1 MRHTY
6 PAMRSR
12 RFWLT
17 TAVLWL
23 AFGLISGTQ
32 IWISMITHGHSTP
45 VLIGYYVLIWF
56 AWFGNTVLIVML
68 SRRWPIVPPKLLHIG
83 IHVLAAFAVAV
94 LHIAIWTGA
103 MLVLKPFDP
112 IQVSPGSISLREVLS
127 SRLLLE
133 LLLYA
138 VVLGVVQAIDYYEKY
153 RAAQLSLHEARLHA
167 LELQLQPHFLF
178 NTLNSVSSLV
188 RIGKADDAVRMIA
201 MLSDLLR
208 YTLDRAGAQRV
219 TLEEEVA
226 TLRRYFDIQRVR
238 FSDRLTLDI
247 DVAEEVKHVPVP
259 TFILQPLA
267 ENAIRHGISR
277 SAGEGRIEVRAARE
291 NENVRI
297 EMFNTGSLSDAH
309 RQGVGLANTIARLQ
323 QIYGA
328 AHRFTLAPANGGVLA
343 VMSIPW
349 SEPA

>member
-1 MRHTY
+1 MPHTY

-17 TAVLWL
+17 AALLWL
-23 AFGLISGTQ
+23 VFGLISGTQ
-32 IWISMITHGHSTP
+32 VWISMISHGHSTP
-45 VLIGYYVLIWF
+45 VLIGYYVVIWF
-56 AWFGNTVLIVML
+56 AWFGNTVLIERL
-68 SRRWPIVPPKLLHIG
+68 SRRWPVVPPTLLHIG
-83 IHVLAAFAVAV
+83 THALAAFAVAA
-94 LHIAIWTGA
+94 LHITVWTGA
-103 MLVLKPFDP
+103 MLLLKPFDP
-112 IQVSPGSISLREVLS
+112 IQVAPGSISLRELIR

-138 VVLGVVQAIDYYEKY
+138 VVIGAVTAVDYYEKY
-153 RAAQLSLHEARLHA
+153 RAAQTSLHEARLHA

-188 RIGKADDAVRMIA
+188 RIGKAEDAVRMIA

-277 SAGEGRIEVRAARE
+277 SAGEGRIAVRAARE
-291 NENVRI
+291 RDHVRI
-297 EMFNTGSLSDAH
+297 EMFNTGSLPDARRH
-309 RQGVGLANTIARLQ
+309 GVGLANTIARLQ
-323 QIYGA
+323 QIYGG
-328 AHRFTLAPANGGVLA
+328 AHHFALTAANGGVLA
-343 VMSIPW
+343 VMCVPW
-349 SEPA
+349 SERT